1 MRILVVEDEAPMRIA
16 LEQALR
22 SESYAVASAS
32 DGEAGLNLASSQTF
46 DLVLL
51 DVMMPKLDG
60 FSVCRA
66 LRDLGKRMPILML
79 TAKGLVNDRVT
90 GLECGADDYLTKP
103 FSLRELLA
111 RVQALLRRIERNEA
125 IPDPYPL
132 GTATIYFSKREV
144 HRGSKTQDLTEKE
157 VGMLR
162 LLISAQGEPVT
173 REHFLNVVWGYRAFP
188 SIRTIDN
195 FVLALRKKL
204 EPDPAH
210 PQHLLTVRARGYRLR
225 S

>member
-1 MRILVVEDEAPMRIA
+1 MRILVVEDEMPMRIA

-22 SESYAVASAS
+22 SEGYAVVSTG
-32 DGEAGLNLASSQTF
+32 DGEAGLNLASSETF

-51 DVMMPKLDG
+51 DVMMPRLDG

-66 LRDLGKRMPILML
+66 LRDLGKQMPILML
-79 TAKGLVNDRVT
+79 TAKGLVDDRVT
-90 GLECGADDYLTKP
+90 GLNSGADDYLTKP

-111 RVQALLRRIERNEA
+111 RVQALLRRVERNEA
-125 IPDPYPL
+125 ISDPYPL
-132 GTATIYFSKREV
+132 GAATIHFSKREF
-144 HRGSKTQDLTEKE
+144 HRGSEIHDLTEKE

-162 LLISAQGEPVT
+162 LLISAEGEPVT
-173 REHFLNVVWGYRAFP
+173 REHFLNVIWGYQAFP
-188 SIRTIDN
+188 STRTIDN

-210 PQHLLTVRARGYRLR
+210 PQHLLTVRARGYRLAN
-225 S
+225 